1 MAEQGGY
8 IISGLLKGLKDNIG
22 SVLTWIGKIP
32 GRVKD
37 KLSDAKSWL
46 VETGGNV
53 LDGLKDG
60 LSEKWDSIG
69 DWFRDLPNKI
79 SNAIPDLFNTGK
91 NAIQNFASGFG
102 SVHIPLP
109 HVTVSW
115 NRHNV
120 GPVSFSTPS
129 FGLNWYAKG
138 GFPENGE
145 MFMAR
150 ESGPELVGRMG
161 NKNAVANNNQIIEGI
176 RSGVYEAVVNA
187 LESRSQSKDG
197 ESEIHIYL
205 EGDADKLF
213 KIVRKKGQQYQKSTG
228 KPVFS

>member
-1 MAEQGGY
+1 M
-8 IISGLLKGLKDNIG
+8 
-22 SVLTWIGKIP
+22 
-32 GRVKD
+32 
-37 KLSDAKSWL
+37 
-46 VETGGNV
+46 
-53 LDGLKDG
+53 
-60 LSEKWDSIG
+60 SEKWDSIG
-69 DWFRDLPNKI
+69 DWFQDLPNKI

-102 SVHIPLP
+102 SIHIPLP
-109 HVTVSW
+109 HVSVSW
-115 NRHNV
+115 NKHNV

-129 FGLNWYAKG
+129 FGLSWYAKG

-161 NKNAVANNNQIIEGI
+161 SKNAVANNNQIIEGI
-176 RSGVYEAVVNA
+176 RSGVYDAVVNA

-197 ESEIHIYL
+197 EAEIHIYL